1 MTEGFREFGKR
12 NRSPG
17 SSKEIA
23 PATRDFQKF
32 RSAYERLRKHDAEM
46 DRLFTVYDSIA
57 SAQESRFGVHNDAK
71 EREAIERQIEK
82 RYEEL
87 SGT

>member
-12 NRSPG
+12 NRTPD
-17 SSKEIA
+17 SSKELA

-32 RSAYERLRKHDAEM
+32 RSAYERLRRNDAEM
-46 DRLFTVYDSIA
+46 DRLFTVYDSIV
-57 SAQESRFGVHNDAK
+57 SAQESRFGVHSDSRERDAV
-71 EREAIERQIEK
+71 EQQIEK

-87 SGT
+87 NS